1 MKRRL
6 NRALPHFQRYNMTQ
20 RMSRLLIALT
30 LLIGAVGA
38 NAAEPGFFTDKL
50 YPAFRAA
57 QCHMCHNDNGVASG
71 TRFEF
76 PPDDAKRDEIE
87 AFGLRL
93 ARVVNR
99 DSPETSVLYMKPT
112 ARAKHPGGERIKVG
126 SEEEK
131 LLLTWVEHLA
141 SLSEEEMAKAAST
154 VAQAS
159 TPQHALSVRR
169 LTHSQYNNAVR
180 DLLGELS
187 RPADHFPPEDF
198 IHGFK
203 NQVHGQSTSPLLMEA
218 YSAAAEKVARNAFRG
233 GDQNNLI
240 PCQPSG
246 PADAACH
253 RAFVEK
259 FGLRAFRRPLRDNE
273 VDRYAALSAAAGE
286 SAGDF
291 LAGPQIVVEAMLQS
305 PHFLMRF
312 EYGRGSQ
319 FEAFENASR
328 LSFFLWDT
336 IPDET
341 LLALAAENE
350 LITVE
355 QIERAARRM
364 LDNPRAKAS
373 MEEFLSQ
380 WMRFDR
386 ALETIRDRKFY
397 PQFNAEL
404 AAAMTE
410 ETRRL
415 FNHLVWNEQD
425 FMEFF
430 TADYTFVNDELAKT
444 YGLQAP
450 DEPFGRVE
458 YPEDSERSGVLGQG
472 TFLTLTS
479 KPSDSSPTARGLFVR
494 EHFLCQAVPPPP
506 PGVNATLPP
515 FTDAKPMTNR
525 ERLAIHLNSEAC
537 ASCHRLVD
545 SIGLGLERFDAIG
558 QFRQK
563 HLVKIPPTRDEA
575 KRKIKTETTEYQ
587 LDLDTTAE
595 VVGIPD
601 SGFSSAKE
609 LGQVLSENEG
619 CRKCVVKQLF
629 RYAMGRGETL
639 ADRTIVNTALAH
651 FESSGFR
658 FKELIISLVTSEPF
672 LGGES

>member
-1 MKRRL
+1 MYAAMFRFPL
-6 NRALPHFQRYNMTQ
+6 ALVF
-20 RMSRLLIALT
+20 L
-30 LLIGAVGA
+30 AVVLPA
-38 NAAEPGFFTDKL
+38 QTVEPGFFVEKL

-76 PPDDAKRDEIE
+76 PPDDASKEEIE

-99 DSPETSVLYMKPT
+99 DAPEASRLYMKPT
-112 ARAKHPGGERIKVG
+112 ARAKHPGGERIKIG

-131 LLLTWVEHLA
+131 LLLAWVKHLA
-141 SLSEEEMAKAAST
+141 SLSDEEVHRAVRT
-154 VAQAS
+154 VATAEQ
-159 TPQHALSVRR
+159 PRHALSVRR

-233 GDQNNLI
+233 GDQNQLV
-240 PCQPSG
+240 PCEPSG

-259 FGLRAFRRPLRDNE
+259 FGLRAFRRPLRESE
-273 VDRYAALSAAAGE
+273 VERYADLALTAAE
-286 SAGDF
+286 SNDNF

-312 EYGRGSQ
+312 EYGRGSEL
-319 FEAFENASR
+319 EAYENASR
-328 LSFFLWDT
+328 LSFFLWNT

-341 LLALAAENE
+341 LLDLAAREE
-350 LITVE
+350 LLTPE

-364 LDNPRAKAS
+364 LDNPRARRS
-373 MEEFLSQ
+373 FEEFLSQ

-386 ALETIRDRKFY
+386 ALETIRDRKYY

-415 FNHLVWNEQD
+415 FNHLVWNDQS
-425 FMEFF
+425 FTEFF
-430 TADYTFVNDELAKT
+430 TADYTFINDELAKI
-444 YGLQAP
+444 YGLPAP
-450 DEPFGRVE
+450 AEPFGRVE
-458 YPEDSERSGVLGQG
+458 YPAGSERSGVLGQG

-479 KPSDSSPTARGLFVR
+479 KPSDTSPTERGLFVR

-537 ASCHRLVD
+537 SSCHRLVD

-558 QFRQK
+558 QFRAK
-563 HLVKIPPTRDEA
+563 HLVKIPPTRDEL
-575 KRKIKTETTEYQ
+575 KRKIKTETTEYE
-587 LDLDTTAE
+587 LELDTAAE

-601 SGFSSAKE
+601 SSFATAKE
-609 LGQVLSENEG
+609 LGAVLAADEG

-629 RYAMGRGETL
+629 RYALGREEAL
-639 ADRTIVNTALAH
+639 ADRPAIDQALAR

-658 FKELIISLVTSEPF
+658 FKELIIDIVKSDPF